1 MMIRLSYISQARQS
15 FSDQELEG
23 LLRVSRANNG
33 ACGVTGILFYGN
45 AMFLQT
51 LEGPREA
58 VEETFKRIKM
68 DSRHGGVRV
77 IEKVP
82 IDTREFGDFGMA
94 FKRLSDQEF
103 ASLVEGKPAT
113 EEETLRGQ
121 QQILDTMSRHFQQEW
136 TKRRRYEE
144 LPTEHEDPLVRVLHK
159 TILGAVRV
167 LAILMT
173 GLIVLSVFDVVWTLY
188 QRLSKPPLFL
198 LEISDIFVVFGAF
211 LAVLIA
217 IEIFINITLYLRT
230 DVMPVRLVVATALM
244 AVSRKVIVL
253 DFKIIDWPFVAATG
267 VVVLALGI
275 TYWLLRRVEVKT
287 EEMGE

>member
-1 MMIRLSYISQARQS
+1 MIRLSYISQARQS
-15 FSDQELEG
+15 FSEQELEG

-144 LPTEHEDPLVRVLHK
+144 LPVEHEDPLVRVLHK

>member
-1 MMIRLSYISQARQS
+1 MIRLSYISQARQS

>member
-1 MMIRLSYISQARQS
+1 MIRLSYISQARQS
-15 FSDQELEG
+15 FSDQELDG
-23 LLRVSRANNG
+23 LLTVSRANNG

-45 AMFLQT
+45 KMFLQT
-51 LEGPREA
+51 LEGSREA
-58 VEETFKRIKM
+58 VEETFKRIKK
-68 DSRHGGVRV
+68 DSRHVGVRV

-82 IDTREFGDFGMA
+82 IDTREFEDFGMA
-94 FKRLSDQEF
+94 FKRLSDREF

-113 EEETLRGQ
+113 EEETVRGQ

-144 LPTEHEDPLVRVLHK
+144 LPTEHEDPLIRVLHK

-173 GLIVLSVFDVVWTLY
+173 GLIILSVFDVLWTLY

-198 LEISDIFVVFGAF
+198 LEVSDIFAVFGAF

-230 DVMPVRLVVATALM
+230 DVIPVRLVVATALM

-275 TYWLLRRVEVKT
+275 TYWLLGRVDENT
-287 EEMGE
+287 EEMEE

>member
-15 FSDQELEG
+15 FSEQELEG

-144 LPTEHEDPLVRVLHK
+144 LPVEHEDPLVRVLHK